1 MVQFGPVEPE
11 AGVRFSPRALNNQ
24 EVKMDLIRAK
34 GTKEL
39 MPEEKIKIV
48 RIMNLI
54 KKTFEK
60 YGFSPMD
67 TPIIQRYDVLASK
80 YAGGAEILK
89 ETFKLKDQGNRE
101 LALRYDLTVPMA
113 IAIAL
118 NQNIKLPLKRYEIGR
133 VYRDGPVEK
142 ARVREFYQCD
152 ADVIGS
158 KSLVSDAELLK
169 IYKEVFDE
177 LKIKVEIKVNS
188 IKLLNEIIYYA
199 GLSGKEEKAILIID
213 KLEKFGAEQVKKE
226 LKEIANEEQ
235 IKRLLNVLEIK
246 GSNTEKIEKIKNI
259 LGNTVGINE
268 IEELERYCKSMKVNF
283 VFDVSLARGL
293 SYYTGPVFEVFTKG
307 ERASLGGGGRYDEM
321 VGNLIGKGEYPA
333 TGISF
338 GLYRI
343 MQLMKDDGT
352 KTVTKVYII
361 HIKKLEK
368 SLTLTNYIRDSGI
381 NADIDTNERAISK
394 NLDYAS
400 KLGIPYVIFV
410 GENEIKAKKFKLRNM
425 KTGKEE
431 MLKKEDIIKKLK

>member
-101 LALRYDLTVPMA
+101 LALRYDLTVQMA

-293 SYYTGPVFEVFTKG
+293 SYYTGPV
-307 ERASLGGGGRYDEM
+307 
-321 VGNLIGKGEYPA
+321 
-333 TGISF
+333 
-338 GLYRI
+338 
-343 MQLMKDDGT
+343 
-352 KTVTKVYII
+352 
-361 HIKKLEK
+361 
-368 SLTLTNYIRDSGI
+368 
-381 NADIDTNERAISK
+381 
-394 NLDYAS
+394 
-400 KLGIPYVIFV
+400 
-410 GENEIKAKKFKLRNM
+410 
-425 KTGKEE
+425 
-431 MLKKEDIIKKLK
+431 